1 MTKKDYTH
9 LTLVVDRSGSM
20 EGMKEEA
27 EGGIKTL
34 LAEQFALPGKL
45 TVTLV
50 EFDDHIDTVA
60 RLAKK
65 TMDYSLVPRGMTALL
80 DAVGS
85 EIVKTGN
92 DLASMKQEARPEKVL
107 FIIVTDGEENQ
118 SKEYTFEKVKELIT
132 HQKDAYQWS
141 FQFLGAGE
149 SAWQG
154 QALGTSMTSYNS
166 QDVGGNTRLYSAL
179 SASMASYRSAVEPDA
194 QFAMPETIE

>member
-20 EGMKEEA
+20 EAMKEEA
-27 EGGIKTL
+27 QGGINTL
-34 LAEQFALPGKL
+34 LTEQFALPGKL

-85 EIVKTGN
+85 EIVKTGA
-92 DLASMKQEARPEKVL
+92 DLDKMKEDARPDKVL
-107 FIIVTDGEENQ
+107 FVIVTDGEENQ
-118 SKEYTFEKVKELIT
+118 SKEYTFEKVKELIA
-132 HQKDAYQWS
+132 HQKDAYNWS

-149 SAWQG
+149 AVWQG
-154 QALGTSMTSYNS
+154 QSLGMGSSSYNG
-166 QDVGGNTRLYSAL
+166 QDIGGNTRLYGAL
-179 SASMASYRSAVEPDA
+179 SASMANYRSAVEPDA
-194 QFAMPETIE
+194 QFAMPETVE

>member
-20 EGMKEEA
+20 EAMKEEA
-27 EGGIKTL
+27 QGGINTL
-34 LAEQFALPGKL
+34 LTEQFALPGKL

-65 TMDYSLVPRGMTALL
+65 TIDYSLVPRGMTALL

-85 EIVKTGN
+85 EIVKTGA
-92 DLASMKQEARPEKVL
+92 DLDKMKEDARPEKVL
-107 FIIVTDGEENQ
+107 FVIVTDGEENQ
-118 SKEYTFEKVKELIT
+118 SKEYTFEKVKELIA
-132 HQKDAYQWS
+132 HQKDAYNWS

-149 SAWQG
+149 AAWQG
-154 QALGTSMTSYNS
+154 QSLGMGSSSYNG
-166 QDVGGNTRLYSAL
+166 QDVGGNTRLYGAL

-194 QFAMPETIE
+194 QFAMPETVE